1 MKKGEKTLRKD
12 KRFNQIAIRN
22 ELLRSIE
29 ENGYIPSEKELS
41 KATGLSVQAISRHI
55 NEMDFEA
62 DKDFYKMF
70 TPEVVMNIKKS
81 SERHP
86 ASQKLWLQVI
96 EGWNEK
102 TSLSVTFD
110 SKEAKERFES
120 IYPNV

>member
-110 SKEAKERFES
+110 SEEAKERFES

>member
-102 TSLSVTFD
+102 TSMNVTFD
-110 SKEAKERFES
+110 SEEAKERFES